1 MRKNNNDILIRDIFM
16 NALPLEGDTL
26 SFVMAPW
33 LSGRFLVLDLDVI
46 PPKTC
51 FSFLIFLP
59 VNLRLAL
66 LCWTLLVLSSLE
78 MHVIVK
84 YDRISKWMKNYYQNH
99 IQDLS
104 FLTFQKKLFVFFFI
118 IESSVPNKS
127 REKTCQYTIRNVMFS
142 LCESIK
148 ATDSLRRRCMVNVCF
163 ASMATKYGE
172 QIEIYCCHL
181 IMYRLSIT

>member
-1 MRKNNNDILIRDIFM
+1 MK
-16 NALPLEGDTL
+16 ALPLEGDTL

-84 YDRISKWMKNYYQNH
+84 YDRISKWMKNYYQNY
-99 IQDLS
+99 IEDLY
-104 FLTFQKKLFVFFFI
+104 FLTFQKKLFILYPYIFI

-163 ASMATKYGE
+163 ASMATIYGE

-181 IMYRLSIT
+181 IMYRLLITKK